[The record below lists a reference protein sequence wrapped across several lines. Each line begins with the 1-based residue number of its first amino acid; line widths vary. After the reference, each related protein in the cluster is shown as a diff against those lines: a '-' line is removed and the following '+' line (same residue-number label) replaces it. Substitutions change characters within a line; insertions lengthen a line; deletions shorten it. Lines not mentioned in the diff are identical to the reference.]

1 MPFFVIFLMIPFVEI
16 MVFIAVGEHIGLF
29 TTLAL
34 AFMTAIIGGVIIR
47 YQGFQTFSSLQ
58 NNMNRGEMPVQE
70 IFDGFCLI
78 AAGAT
83 LITPGFVTDTIGFL
97 LLIPGVRRS
106 LRTVLSKYFTFG
118 SSKEFGFSSAY
129 RPYNHSDNDP
139 DILDGEYKDVSCDTE
154 NNDNQYKRIDKS

>member
-34 AFMTAIIGGVIIR
+34 AFVTAIIGGAIIR
-47 YQGFQTFSSLQ
+47 HQGFQTFSSLQ
-58 NNMNRGEMPVQE
+58 QNMNRGEMPVQE
-70 IFDGFCLI
+70 IFDGFCLV

-97 LLIPGVRRS
+97 LLVPAVRRA
-106 LRTVLSKYFTFG
+106 LRVALGKHFTVGPSG
-118 SSKEFGFSSAY
+118 RAGFSSAR
-129 RPYNHSDNDP
+129 RPYHDP
-139 DILDGEYKDVSCDTE
+139 DILDGEYEDVSGGAE
-154 NNDNQYKRIDKS
+154 NTDNQRKRIDKS